1 MNQQE
6 KTIMKFIHL
15 SDIHLLGTP
24 SDKLY
29 GIKPSKRFKRALKNI
44 RAHHSDADCVV
55 ITGDLTNNADPGA
68 YAQLKKQ
75 IDGLGIPVY
84 PLMGN
89 HDHRKTFWKFFPEFR
104 DGNFVQYVREFDNR
118 VFLFLDTLVEGE
130 EYGLLCEER
139 LAWLEKQL
147 KRYADRKVYL
157 LMHHHPIRSGLYRM
171 DTVGNFRSAK
181 AFWKLLSRYDS
192 VQHIFF
198 GHLHRPMQ
206 AFHRSVSLS
215 ATRSTTFQVAYRPDE
230 TAEHL
235 TTSVQPAY
243 SVVKLDEEDMAI
255 HLCEYLGEYGVS
267 RVED

>member
-1 MNQQE
+1 
-6 KTIMKFIHL
+6 MKFIHL
-15 SDIHLLGTP
+15 TDTHLLGTP

-29 GIKPSKRFKRALKNI
+29 GIKPAKRLKKAFKNI
-44 RAHHSDADCVV
+44 RAHHADADCVV
-55 ITGDLTNNADPGA
+55 ITGDLTNNADAGA

-75 IDGLGIPVY
+75 IDGLEMPVY
-84 PLMGN
+84 LLMGN

-104 DGNFVQYVREFDNR
+104 DGDFVQYVREFDDR

-130 EYGLLCEER
+130 EYGELCETR

-157 LMHHHPIRSGLYRM
+157 LMHHHPIRSGLHRM
-171 DTVGNFRSAK
+171 DTVGDFRSAK

-198 GHLHRPMQ
+198 GHIHRPMQ
-206 AFHRSVSLS
+206 ALHRSISLS
-215 ATRSTTFQVAYRPDE
+215 STRSTTFQVAYRPEEE
-230 TAEHL
+230 TEHL
-235 TTSVQPAY
+235 TTTVQPAY
-243 SVVKLDEEDMAI
+243 SVVKLDGEDMAI

-267 RVED
+267 RVEEN